1 MFKNHVQTS
10 FLFVLL
16 DENTYAC
23 SIHALSI
30 GCCVMGVEN
39 EMCSLLLGLTI

>member
-10 FLFVLL
+10 FWFVLL
-16 DENTYAC
+16 NETQVS
-23 SIHALSI
+23 SILTVSI

-39 EMCSLLLGLTI
+39 EMCSLLLG